1 MIGIRLGLPEVD
13 LIHWD
18 RYTQALQ
25 AASIRLVDRDD
36 ELLWDGV
43 SDGEYTLCSCY
54 IKLCV
59 DIFRR
64 DSLKWWKKIWKI
76 TV

>member
-1 MIGIRLGLPEVD
+1 MGDPLLTDMWHQGWMTGNRLGLLEVD

-18 RYTQALQ
+18 RYTQALRTT
-25 AASIRLVDRDD
+25 SIRLVDRDD

-43 SDGEYTLCSCY
+43 GDGEYTPRSSY

-59 DIFRR
+59 DLF
-64 DSLKWWKKIWKI
+64 
-76 TV
+76 